1 MRLSLLFL
9 LLGFSRVASG
19 CPTCAPA
26 QEASRIWWVLG
37 PFMLLPFMVAGVVIF
52 LLKRHA
58 KLEVQGTG
66 NGEQG
71 TV

>member
-1 MRLSLLFL
+1 MRLLLLFL
-9 LLGFSRVASG
+9 FLGFSRVSLA

-37 PFMLLPFMVAGVVIF
+37 PFMLLPFVVAGVVIL

-58 KLEVQGTG
+58 KLAESPTS
-66 NGEQG
+66 EA
-71 TV
+71 